1 MPRIAAADRRTA
13 LVQAALRVIAAQG
26 VAAATTRAIAAEA
39 GMSLA
44 SVHYA
49 FASRDELIA
58 YAVREQVRAAIAGLS
73 QEEAAGIPGGGASG
87 RRASGGLPAGA
98 TVRGGAGPAGE
109 LVGTIRAGLNAYLD
123 HIAAD
128 PGTEQAMFEL
138 VFYALRTPGLED
150 SARQQYATN
159 YAAAAE
165 VLDAVAEQAG
175 CTWALPKEDMAR
187 IVITF
192 TDGISLGWQATRDTG
207 ATRRVIDFAADA
219 LARLAVLP

>member
-1 MPRIAAADRRTA
+1 
-13 LVQAALRVIAAQG
+13 VQAALRVIAAQG

-58 YAVREQVRAAIAGLS
+58 YAVREQVRAAI
-73 QEEAAGIPGGGASG
+73 SG
-87 RRASGGLPAGA
+87 TAEIEPDGD
-98 TVRGGAGPAGE
+98 

-165 VLDAVAEQAG
+165 VLEAVAEQAG
-175 CTWALPKEDMAR
+175 CTWTLPQQDMAR

-192 TDGISLGWQATRDTG
+192 TDGISLGWQATRDTA